1 MGDTCKYFF
10 CLFITQYFTNSNQRY
25 LCLCPDEAEDFVDY
39 LISVERLDDAAVLLG
54 KIVNDND
61 FVSKK
66 GKSNHTLWHELCKL
80 ISKNPKKISSLNV
93 DAVSFYIQTKNNKRS
108 ATFILQN
115 TKRVIILLWQYMM
128 LNFKLYKIG
137 QTFDHDIDF
146 IDYPMSVNQ
155 R

>member
-1 MGDTCKYFF
+1 MGNICKFKHF
-10 CLFITQYFTNSNQRY
+10 LVGPFVTQSFTNSNQRY

-93 DAVSFYIQTKNNKRS
+93 DAVSFYTQTKINKPS
-108 ATFILQN
+108 AMFVL
-115 TKRVIILLWQYMM
+115 
-128 LNFKLYKIG
+128 
-137 QTFDHDIDF
+137 
-146 IDYPMSVNQ
+146 
-155 R
+155 

>member
-1 MGDTCKYFF
+1 MYGSTVMLSVPTRTTSKNIDTIPSFSKIATYHQDPWGISANLNFF
-10 CLFITQYFTNSNQRY
+10 GLFITQSFTNSNQRY

-93 DAVSFYIQTKNNKRS
+93 DAVSFYIQTKINKRS
-108 ATFILQN
+108 AT
-115 TKRVIILLWQYMM
+115 II
-128 LNFKLYKIG
+128 
-137 QTFDHDIDF
+137 
-146 IDYPMSVNQ
+146 
-155 R
+155 

>member
-1 MGDTCKYFF
+1 M
-10 CLFITQYFTNSNQRY
+10 
-25 LCLCPDEAEDFVDY
+25 DY

-93 DAVSFYIQTKNNKRS
+93 DAVSFILISILVRLFCRIQIELYDNYGNQYLFLEFQALTN
-108 ATFILQN
+108 FL
-115 TKRVIILLWQYMM
+115 IIIIFAFYLKYFSRLI
-128 LNFKLYKIG
+128 KG
-137 QTFDHDIDF
+137 Q
-146 IDYPMSVNQ
+146 Q
-155 R
+155 

>member
-1 MGDTCKYFF
+1 M
-10 CLFITQYFTNSNQRY
+10 
-25 LCLCPDEAEDFVDY
+25 CPDEAEDFVDY

-93 DAVSFYIQTKNNKRS
+93 DAVSFILISILVRLFCRIQIELYDHYSNQYLFFGISSFNKFFDYYYIC
-108 ATFILQN
+108 ILS
-115 TKRVIILLWQYMM
+115 KV
-128 LNFKLYKIG
+128 F
-137 QTFDHDIDF
+137 
-146 IDYPMSVNQ
+146 
-155 R
+155 